1 MSSLAAQKA
10 TVSDF
15 IDYFTNWQLDAV
27 AGLCAP
33 GFIRNQQPSSSL
45 GESEET
51 AEVMLARLQ
60 GMGAIFTTPLNY
72 GTKNFVHDGEAHKS
86 SFEFVINADTKL
98 GPLEL
103 QGVMM
108 QTFTEDGKKVTR
120 VDEFLDS
127 KALEAFMA
135 KVTAAMAGGEKEA

>member
-15 IDYFTNWQLDAV
+15 INYFTNWQLDAV

-45 GESEET
+45 GESEEN
-51 AEVMLARLQ
+51 AEVMFARLQ
-60 GMGAIFTTPLNY
+60 GMSALFTSPLIY
-72 GTKNFVHDGEAHKS
+72 GTKNFLHDGEAHKS
-86 SFEFVINADTKL
+86 SFEFVIKVDTKI

-103 QGVMM
+103 QGVMI

-120 VDEFLDS
+120 VDEFVDS
-127 KALEAFMA
+127 KAMEAFMA
-135 KVTAAMAGGEKEA
+135 KVTAAMGGGGEPA

>member
-15 IDYFTNWQLDAV
+15 IDYFTKWELDAV

-33 GFIRNQQPSSSL
+33 GFVRVQQPSTSL

-51 AEVMLARLQ
+51 AEVMFARLQ
-60 GMGAIFTTPLNY
+60 GMSALFDSPLTY

-86 SFEFVINADTKL
+86 SFEFVIKVDTKL

-127 KALEAFMA
+127 KMLEAFMA
-135 KVTAAMAGGEKEA
+135 KVTAAMAGEVKEA

>member
-33 GFIRNQQPSSSL
+33 GFVRNQQPSSSL

-51 AEVMLARLQ
+51 VEVMLARLQ
-60 GMGAIFTTPLNY
+60 GTSALFTSPVTY

-86 SFEFVINADTKL
+86 SFEFVIK
-98 GPLEL
+98 
-103 QGVMM
+103 
-108 QTFTEDGKKVTR
+108 DGKQVTR

-127 KALEAFMA
+127 MALQAFMA